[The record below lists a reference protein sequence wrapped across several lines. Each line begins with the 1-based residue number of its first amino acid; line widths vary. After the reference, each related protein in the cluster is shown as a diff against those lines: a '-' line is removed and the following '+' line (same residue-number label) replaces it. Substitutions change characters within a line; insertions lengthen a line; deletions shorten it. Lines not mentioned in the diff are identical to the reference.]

1 MARVPISGPV
11 SVADLNTACGYG
23 FSMGSY
29 RRTSTSVK
37 NNVPALVPADGTVSF
52 NRLRGAY
59 PSGTYRDLDVLAS
72 STTSGIN
79 VFPRSSAAAYS
90 AGLSNNSDPL
100 NSYTLYNSKVNGN
113 QGYSTQGN
121 MYTQTFNSDASQPN
135 GMYFRVSTVSPTWA
149 GNFEAAG
156 SWVVAIGFNYF
167 TISVSSTYDSAV
179 FEFYGSSNAFFA
191 QLGASVAEIFD
202 GNNFFAAFNDG
213 GGMAYGLLNRAQLRA
228 GVIQPVISLGITGPT
243 GWWHNSV
250 NTICPRI
257 AFWPASLSS
266 LQVQLAWDEYIVR
279 GYDIPDGSRLYGQ
292 GDTATRNTVIFSAPA
307 QTVEGRIFE

>member
-59 PSGTYRDLDVLAS
+59 PSGTYRDLDILAS

-79 VFPRSSAAAYS
+79 VFPRNSDAAYT

-113 QGYSTQGN
+113 QGYSTQAN
-121 MYTQTFNSDASQPN
+121 MYTQTYNSDASQTN

-156 SWVVAIGFNYF
+156 SWVVAIGFNYY
-167 TISVSSTYDSAV
+167 TISISTTFDSFV
-179 FEFYGSSNAFFA
+179 WEFPGSSVSYFA
-191 QLGASVAEIFD
+191 SLGASVAQVFD

-213 GGMAYGLLNRAQLRA
+213 GSMCYGLLNRAQLRA
-228 GVIQPVISLGITGPT
+228 GVIQPVISLSIGGPT
-243 GWWHNSV
+243 TWWYNSV

-257 AFWPASLSS
+257 SFWPASLSS

-292 GDTATRNTVIFSAPA
+292 GDTATRNTVINSAPY